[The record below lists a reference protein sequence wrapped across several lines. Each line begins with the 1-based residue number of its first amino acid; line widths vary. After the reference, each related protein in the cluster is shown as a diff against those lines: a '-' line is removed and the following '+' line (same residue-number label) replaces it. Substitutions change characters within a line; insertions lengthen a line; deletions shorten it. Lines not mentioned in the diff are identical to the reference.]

1 VSEGHPVRSVT
12 RRDAAAVARLRALC
26 LAFPDAVEKRS
37 HGEPTWFAGGGKV
50 FAMLDNHHHGSEH
63 LAVWLPMPPGVQE
76 SLVAADPARCF
87 RPPYV
92 GPAGW
97 IGVVLDRPDWEL
109 VGKLLREAFL
119 HVAGARLR
127 TRLLSSPAT
136 APGTRASGRQ
146 IPRRSTGSSA
156 APGRARSR
164 PRRN

>member
-1 VSEGHPVRSVT
+1 MSEGHPVRPVA
-12 RRDAAAVARLRALC
+12 RRDAAAVAKLRALC
-26 LAFPDAVEKRS
+26 LSFPDAVEKRS

-63 LAVWLPMPPGVQE
+63 LAVWLPTPPGVQE

-97 IGVVLDRPDWEL
+97 IGVLLDRPDWEL
-109 VGKLLREAFL
+109 VSKLLREAFL

-127 TRLLSSPAT
+127 TRLLSNPAMAADSR
-136 APGTRASGRQ
+136 APGRQTR
-146 IPRRSTGSSA
+146 RRSVASAA
-156 APGRARSR
+156 APGRARAK
-164 PRRN
+164 PRRS